1 MFVALGE
8 LQRTQFLATKTDAF
22 GLVRN
27 ISKKNLMRTQIFT
40 YGQYLREKFGC
51 KVSKV
56 PISISGFTCP
66 NIDGSV
72 AKGGCTFC
80 ENDSFSPS
88 LDQTKPLKGFFLNM
102 DSVHNP
108 HLQKQLDQLQWQF
121 EALSKKLS
129 VDNGT
134 QKYLVYFQ
142 SFTNTYAPLETLKAL
157 YEKALSF
164 ENVVGLSIGTR
175 SDCISEETFE
185 YLREL
190 SQKTEIWIEFGI
202 QSIFDATLEKINRG
216 HDAQNVKDAII
227 KAKQYGLN
235 VCGHLIF
242 GLPGETKE
250 MMLQT
255 AQVAYELGVD
265 SLKYHPLYVVKRTA
279 LANEYA
285 RGEFEP
291 IGEELYLE
299 VLSEALLAKP
309 ANISVQ
315 RLSAG
320 IDDESLLAPVWCKDK
335 NKQLKAVNDALK
347 NVGLKY

>member
-1 MFVALGE
+1 
-8 LQRTQFLATKTDAF
+8 
-22 GLVRN
+22 
-27 ISKKNLMRTQIFT
+27 MRTQIFT
-40 YGQYLREKFGC
+40 FGNYLSEKFGC
-51 KVSKV
+51 KVSKIPV
-56 PISISGFTCP
+56 SISGFTCP

-88 LDQTKPLKGFFLNM
+88 LDKAKPLKGFFLNLE
-102 DSVHNP
+102 SSHNP
-108 HLQKQLDQLQWQF
+108 YLEKQLEQLEWQF
-121 EALSKKLS
+121 NALSQKLS
-129 VDNGT
+129 RDHGT

-175 SDCISEETFE
+175 SDSISDETFE
-185 YLREL
+185 YLSEL
-190 SQKTEIWIEFGI
+190 SKKTELWIEFGI
-202 QSIFDATLEKINRG
+202 QSIFDETLEKINRG
-216 HDAQNVKDAII
+216 HTSENVQQAIL
-227 KAKQYGLN
+227 KAKLHGLN

-242 GLPGETKE
+242 GLPGESKE

-255 AQVAYELGVD
+255 AQAAYDLGVD

-291 IGEELYLE
+291 ISEELYLD
-299 VLSEALLAKP
+299 VLVEALVKKP
-309 ANISVQ
+309 QHISVQ
-315 RLSAG
+315 RLTAG
-320 IDDESLLAPVWCKDK
+320 IDDDSLIAPQWCRDK
-335 NKQLKAVNDALK
+335 NRQLQSINHALK
-347 NVGLKY
+347 SVGLKY